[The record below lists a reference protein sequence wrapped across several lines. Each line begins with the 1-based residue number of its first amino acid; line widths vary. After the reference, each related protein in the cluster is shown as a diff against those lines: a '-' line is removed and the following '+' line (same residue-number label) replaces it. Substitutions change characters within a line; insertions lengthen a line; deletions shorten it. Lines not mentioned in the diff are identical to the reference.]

1 MAKNLRRNL
10 SFSWLAL
17 VAVLALAAASCGGDG
32 DDGVSGG
39 EQPDTPALAG
49 DDAGAAPEP
58 GTDGGEETAAS
69 DEGGDMDESAPDSG
83 EETAA
88 SDEGGEMDESAPD
101 DGEEMAAPEPAAP
114 DEPFQVAYLSAS
126 SANTWLQSSRIEMEA
141 VAAAN
146 NVEITE
152 FDAQF
157 DPGLQATQFQDV
169 IASGAYDGVVLVSI
183 NGIASAP
190 DIEAALDAGM
200 EVVILNQV
208 VGEDYTT
215 SEPQVPGVSANV
227 MAAPFVNGKR
237 LGELAVLACA
247 DRDPCEVVYIY
258 GIKGLP
264 IDDAARAG
272 LDEVI
277 AGHPSITVV
286 AEGQGQYLGPEGGI
300 NATQDILQ
308 VAPDFDVL
316 VGADQSV
323 QGAEIV
329 LTDEGKLDQVRL
341 VGWGGS
347 VPSIEGIASG
357 RWFGG
362 VFGAPGDEGRI
373 AMEAMVS
380 ALTGGPDFGG
390 VDPLADLADN
400 GLVTADNVHLFTPQW
415 DG

>member
-1 MAKNLRRNL
+1 MARIPRRRL
-10 SFSWLAL
+10 TLVWLAL
-17 VAVLALAAASCGGDG
+17 VAVFALVAASCGD
-32 DDGVSGG
+32 DDGASGG
-39 EQPDTPALAG
+39 EPTATQAPAAT
-49 DDAGAAPEP
+49 DD
-58 GTDGGEETAAS
+58 
-69 DEGGDMDESAPDSG
+69 
-83 EETAA
+83 
-88 SDEGGEMDESAPD
+88 
-101 DGEEMAAPEPAAP
+101 AAPEPAEPEEMDDPEPAEPEEMDDPEPAEPEEMDEPEPVEPEEVDEPEPDAP
-114 DEPFQVAYLSAS
+114 AEPFQVAYLSAS
-126 SANTWLQSSRIEMEA
+126 SANTWLLSSRLEMEA
-141 VAAAN
+141 VAAAS

-157 DPGLQATQFQDV
+157 DPGLQTTQFQDV
-169 IASGAYDGVVLVSI
+169 IASGAYDGVILVALT
-183 NGIASAP
+183 GIATAP
-190 DIEAALDAGM
+190 DIAAALDAGM

-208 VGEDYTT
+208 VGEDYST

-237 LGELAVLACA
+237 LGELTVLACA
-247 DRDPCEVVYIY
+247 DADPCEVVYIY

-277 AGHPSITVV
+277 AGHPAITIV
-286 AEGQGQYLGPEGGI
+286 AEGEGQYLGPEGGI

-329 LTDEGKLDQVRL
+329 LADEGKLDQVRL

-347 VPSIEGIASG
+347 VPAIEGIAAG

-380 ALTGGPDFGG
+380 ALTGGGDFGG
-390 VDPLADLADN
+390 VDPLADLPDN

>member
-1 MAKNLRRNL
+1 MATIPRRRL
-10 SFSWLAL
+10 SLVWLAL
-17 VAVLALAAASCGGDG
+17 VAVLALVAASCGD
-32 DDGVSGG
+32 DDGASEG
-39 EQPDTPALAG
+39 EPAETQAPAAA
-49 DDAGAAPEP
+49 DDAAPEP
-58 GTDGGEETAAS
+58 VEPEEV
-69 DEGGDMDESAPDSG
+69 DEPEPVEPEPAEPEEVDESEPVEP
-83 EETAA
+83 EEV
-88 SDEGGEMDESAPD
+88 DES
-101 DGEEMAAPEPAAP
+101 EEVDEPEPAAA
-114 DEPFQVAYLSAS
+114 DEPYQVAYLSAS
-126 SANTWLQSSRIEMEA
+126 SANTWLLSSRLEMEA
-141 VAAAN
+141 VAAAS

-157 DPGLQATQFQDV
+157 DPGLQTTQFQDV
-169 IASGAYDGVVLVSI
+169 IASGAYDGVILVALT
-183 NGIASAP
+183 GIATAP
-190 DIEAALDAGM
+190 DIAAALDAGM
-200 EVVILNQV
+200 KVVILNQV

-215 SEPQVPGVSANV
+215 SAPQVPGVSANV
-227 MAAPFVNGKR
+227 MAAPFVNGRR
-237 LGELAVLACA
+237 LGELTVLACA
-247 DRDPCEVVYIY
+247 DLDPCEVVYIY

-277 AGHPSITVV
+277 ASHPAITIV
-286 AEGQGQYLGPEGGI
+286 AEGEGQYLGPEGGI

-329 LTDEGKLDQVRL
+329 LADEGKLDQVRL

-347 VPSIEGIASG
+347 VPAIEGIADG

-380 ALTGGPDFGG
+380 ALTGGPDLGG
-390 VDPLADLADN
+390 VDPLADLPDN

>member
-1 MAKNLRRNL
+1 MARIPRSRL
-10 SFSWLAL
+10 SFLWLTL
-17 VAVLALAAASCGGDG
+17 IAVFAVVAASCGS
-32 DDGVSGG
+32 DDGEPSG
-39 EQPDTPALAG
+39 EQTQEPATTE
-49 DDAGAAPEP
+49 AAPEP
-58 GTDGGEETAAS
+58 EPAGGDEMDEPEPAPDAS
-69 DEGGDMDESAPDSG
+69 DEADEPD
-83 EETAA
+83 
-88 SDEGGEMDESAPD
+88 EMDEPEPEPAGGD
-101 DGEEMAAPEPAAP
+101 EMDEPEPAAP

-126 SANTWLQSSRIEMEA
+126 SANTWLLASRLEMEA
-141 VAAAN
+141 VAEAN
-146 NVEITE
+146 NIEITE
-152 FDAQF
+152 FDGQF
-157 DPGLQATQFQDV
+157 DPGLQTTQFQDV
-169 IASGAYDGVVLVSI
+169 IASGAYDGVILVAI
-183 NGIASAP
+183 AGIASAP

-237 LGELAVLACA
+237 LGELTVRACA
-247 DRDPCEVVYIY
+247 SQDPCEVVYIY

-277 AGHPSITVV
+277 ASHPAITIV
-286 AEGQGQYLGPEGGI
+286 AEGEGQYLGPEGGI

-329 LTDEGKLDQVRL
+329 LADEGKLDQVRL

-347 VPSIEGIASG
+347 VPAVEGIAAG

-390 VDPLADLADN
+390 VDPLADLPDN
-400 GLVTADNVHLFTPQW
+400 GLVTADNVDLFTPQW

>member
-1 MAKNLRRNL
+1 MATISRRRR
-10 SFSWLAL
+10 SFIGLAL
-17 VAVLALAAASCGGDG
+17 VAALALLTASCGDSDS
-32 DDGVSGG
+32 DDGGAIASPTVPAAS
-39 EQPDTPALAG
+39 PDDDTEADSMTEPEATDETEVTAAAPA
-49 DDAGAAPEP
+49 DDGGAASEPKPE
-58 GTDGGEETAAS
+58 
-69 DEGGDMDESAPDSG
+69 
-83 EETAA
+83 
-88 SDEGGEMDESAPD
+88 
-101 DGEEMAAPEPAAP
+101 EPA
-114 DEPFQVAYLSAS
+114 EPFQVAYLSAS
-126 SANTWLQSSRIEMEA
+126 SANTWLLSSRNEMEA

-146 NVEITE
+146 NVEVTE

-157 DPGLQATQFQDV
+157 DPGLQTTQFQDV
-169 IASGAYDGVVLVSI
+169 IASGAYDGVILVSI

-190 DIEAALDAGM
+190 DIAAAIDAGM

-208 VGEDYTT
+208 VGEDFST

-237 LGELAVLACA
+237 LGELTLLACA

-277 AGHPSITVV
+277 ADQPSISIV
-286 AEGQGQYLGPEGGI
+286 AEGEGQYLGPEGGI

-329 LTDEGKLDQVRL
+329 LAEEGKLNHVRL

-347 VPSIEGIASG
+347 TPALDGIAAG

-390 VDPLADLADN
+390 VDPLAALPDN
-400 GLVTADNVHLFTPQW
+400 GLVTAENVDQFTAQW
-415 DG
+415 DS

>member
-1 MAKNLRRNL
+1 MARIPRRRL
-10 SFSWLAL
+10 TLVWLAL
-17 VAVLALAAASCGGDG
+17 VAVFALVAASCGD
-32 DDGVSGG
+32 DDGGSGG
-39 EQPDTPALAG
+39 EPTATQAPAVT
-49 DDAGAAPEP
+49 DD
-58 GTDGGEETAAS
+58 
-69 DEGGDMDESAPDSG
+69 
-83 EETAA
+83 
-88 SDEGGEMDESAPD
+88 
-101 DGEEMAAPEPAAP
+101 AAPEPAEPEEMDDPEPAEPEEMDEPEPAEPEETAAP
-114 DEPFQVAYLSAS
+114 EPAEPEETAAPEPVEPFQVAYLSAS
-126 SANTWLQSSRIEMEA
+126 SANTWLLSSRLEMEA
-141 VAAAN
+141 VAAAS

-157 DPGLQATQFQDV
+157 DPGLQTTQFQDV
-169 IASGAYDGVVLVSI
+169 IASGAYDGVILVALT
-183 NGIASAP
+183 GIATAP
-190 DIEAALDAGM
+190 DIAAALDAGM

-208 VGEDYTT
+208 VGEDYST

-227 MAAPFVNGKR
+227 MAAPFVNGRR
-237 LGELAVLACA
+237 LGELTVLACA
-247 DRDPCEVVYIY
+247 DLDPCEVVYIY

-277 AGHPSITVV
+277 AGHPSITIV
-286 AEGQGQYLGPEGGI
+286 AEGEGQYLGPEGGI

-329 LTDEGKLDQVRL
+329 LADEGKLDQVRL

-347 VPSIEGIASG
+347 VPAIEGIAAG

-390 VDPLADLADN
+390 VDPLADLPDN

>member
-1 MAKNLRRNL
+1 MARFPRRRL
-10 SFSWLAL
+10 SLPWLAL
-17 VAVLALAAASCGGDG
+17 VAVFALAAPSCGD
-32 DDGVSGG
+32 DDGASGG
-39 EQPDTPALAG
+39 EQTAATVPADGGDAEPAEEPEPAETDEPDETEPAATDETDEPMAG
-49 DDAGAAPEP
+49 DDDEPAAE
-58 GTDGGEETAAS
+58 
-69 DEGGDMDESAPDSG
+69 
-83 EETAA
+83 
-88 SDEGGEMDESAPD
+88 
-101 DGEEMAAPEPAAP
+101 PEPAATDETDEP
-114 DEPFQVAYLSAS
+114 EPAEPEEPFQVAYLSAS
-126 SANTWLQSSRIEMEA
+126 SANTWLLSSRLEMEA
-141 VAAAN
+141 VAAAS
-146 NVEITE
+146 NVEMTE

-157 DPGLQATQFQDV
+157 DPGLQTTQFQDV
-169 IASGAYDGVVLVSI
+169 IASGAYDGVILVSI

-190 DIEAALDAGM
+190 DIQAALDAGM
-200 EVVILNQV
+200 EVVLLNQV

-227 MAAPFVNGKR
+227 MAAPYVNGNR
-237 LGELAVLACA
+237 LGELTVMACG
-247 DRDPCEVVYIY
+247 DLDPCEVVYIY

-277 AGHPSITVV
+277 TGHPSITVV
-286 AEGQGQYLGPEGGI
+286 AEGEGQYLGPEGGI

-308 VAPDFDVL
+308 IAPDFDVL

-329 LTDEGKLDQVRL
+329 LADEGKLDQVRL

-347 VPSIEGIASG
+347 VPAIDGIAAG

-390 VDPLADLADN
+390 VDPLADLPDN
-400 GLVTADNVHLFTPQW
+400 GLVTADNVDLFAPQW

>member
-1 MAKNLRRNL
+1 MARIPRRRL
-10 SFSWLAL
+10 SLIWLAL
-17 VAVLALAAASCGGDG
+17 VAVFALVAASCGD
-32 DDGVSGG
+32 DDGASGG
-39 EQPDTPALAG
+39 ETTEAPAVADDT
-49 DDAGAAPEP
+49 
-58 GTDGGEETAAS
+58 
-69 DEGGDMDESAPDSG
+69 
-83 EETAA
+83 
-88 SDEGGEMDESAPD
+88 
-101 DGEEMAAPEPAAP
+101 APEPAEPEEMDEPEPAEP
-114 DEPFQVAYLSAS
+114 EEMDEPEPAEPEEMDEPEPAEPEEMDEPEPVDAAEPFQVAYLSAS
-126 SANTWLQSSRIEMEA
+126 SANTWLLSSRLEMEA
-141 VAAAN
+141 VAAAS

-157 DPGLQATQFQDV
+157 DPGLQTTQFQDV
-169 IASGAYDGVVLVSI
+169 IASGTYDGVILVALT
-183 NGIASAP
+183 GIAMAP
-190 DIEAALDAGM
+190 DIAAALEAGM

-208 VGEDYTT
+208 VGEDYST

-227 MAAPFVNGKR
+227 MAAPFVNGRR
-237 LGELAVLACA
+237 LGELTVQACA
-247 DRDPCEVVYIY
+247 DMDPCEVVYIY

-277 AGHPSITVV
+277 AGHPAITIV
-286 AEGQGQYLGPEGGI
+286 AEGEGQYLGPEGGI

-329 LTDEGKLDQVRL
+329 LADEGKLDQVRL

-347 VPSIEGIASG
+347 VPAIEGIAAG

-380 ALTGGPDFGG
+380 AFTGGPDFGG
-390 VDPLADLADN
+390 VDPLADLPDN

>member
-1 MAKNLRRNL
+1 MARIPRSRL
-10 SFSWLAL
+10 SLLWLVLIAVFAL
-17 VAVLALAAASCGGDG
+17 VAASCGD
-32 DDGVSGG
+32 
-39 EQPDTPALAG
+39 
-49 DDAGAAPEP
+49 
-58 GTDGGEETAAS
+58 
-69 DEGGDMDESAPDSG
+69 
-83 EETAA
+83 
-88 SDEGGEMDESAPD
+88 D
-101 DGEEMAAPEPAAP
+101 DGEPGVEQTQEPAPADRDTSEAAPEPAPDEGEEMDEPAP
-114 DEPFQVAYLSAS
+114 DVGEEMDEPAPEEVAPEPAPVEGEEMDEPAPEEVAPEEPFQVAYLSAS
-126 SANTWLQSSRIEMEA
+126 SANTWLLSSRLEMEA

-146 NVEITE
+146 NIEITE

-169 IASGAYDGVVLVSI
+169 IASGAYDGVILVAI
-183 NGIASAP
+183 AGIASAP
-190 DIEAALDAGM
+190 DIEAALDAGL

-237 LGELAVLACA
+237 LGELTVRACG
-247 DRDPCEVVYIY
+247 DLDPCEVVYIY

-272 LDEVI
+272 VDEVI
-277 AGHPSITVV
+277 AAYPAITIV
-286 AEGQGQYLGPEGGI
+286 AEGEGQYLGPEGGI

-347 VPSIEGIASG
+347 KPAIEGIAEG

-390 VDPLADLADN
+390 VDPLVDLPDN
-400 GLVTADNVHLFTPQW
+400 GLVTADNVDSFTPQW

>member
-1 MAKNLRRNL
+1 MAGIPRSRRL
-10 SFSWLAL
+10 LLWLAL
-17 VAVLALAAASCGGDG
+17 IAVFAMVAASCGGD
-32 DDGVSGG
+32 
-39 EQPDTPALAG
+39 
-49 DDAGAAPEP
+49 DDAETGTEQTQEP
-58 GTDGGEETAAS
+58 AVVDGDSDESEP
-69 DEGGDMDESAPDSG
+69 DEGGGMDEPEPDES
-83 EETAA
+83 EP
-88 SDEGGEMDESAPD
+88 DEGGGMDE
-101 DGEEMAAPEPAAP
+101 PEP
-114 DEPFQVAYLSAS
+114 DESEPFQVAYLSAS
-126 SANTWLQSSRIEMEA
+126 SANTWLLASRLEMEA
-141 VAAAN
+141 VAEAGN
-146 NVEITE
+146 IEITE

-157 DPGLQATQFQDV
+157 DPGLQTTQFQDV
-169 IASGAYDGVVLVSI
+169 IASGAYDGVILVAI
-183 NGIASAP
+183 AGIASAP

-215 SEPQVPGVSANV
+215 SEPQVDGVSANV

-237 LGELAVLACA
+237 LGELAVRACA
-247 DRDPCEVVYIY
+247 DLDPCEVVYIY

-277 AGHPSITVV
+277 AAYPAITIV
-286 AEGQGQYLGPEGGI
+286 AEGEGQYLGPEGGI

-308 VAPDFDVL
+308 VVPDFDVL

-347 VPSIEGIASG
+347 KPAIEGIAAG

-390 VDPLADLADN
+390 VDPLVDLPDN
-400 GLVTADNVHLFTPQW
+400 GLVTADNVGMFAPQW

>member
-1 MAKNLRRNL
+1 MARILSRRPLRL
-10 SFSWLAL
+10 WLAL
-17 VAVLALAAASCGGDG
+17 VAVFALAAASCG
-32 DDGVSGG
+32 DDGESGG
-39 EQPDTPALAG
+39 EQTQETVPA
-49 DDAGAAPEP
+49 DAGSDAPAPEP
-58 GTDGGEETAAS
+58 DAEDEAPAPTPDADDEADEPDPDTGGEADELETDA
-69 DEGGDMDESAPDSG
+69 GGDTDE
-83 EETAA
+83 
-88 SDEGGEMDESAPD
+88 
-101 DGEEMAAPEPAAP
+101 PEPVEP

-126 SANTWLQSSRIEMEA
+126 SANTWLLSSRLEMEA

-146 NVEITE
+146 NIEITE

-157 DPGLQATQFQDV
+157 DPGLQTTQFQDV

-183 NGIASAP
+183 AGIASAP
-190 DIEAALDAGM
+190 DIAAALDAGL
-200 EVVILNQV
+200 VVVLLNQV

-237 LGELAVLACA
+237 LGELTVLACA
-247 DRDPCEVVYIY
+247 DTDPCEVVYIY

-277 AGHPSITVV
+277 AAYPAITVV
-286 AEGQGQYLGPEGGI
+286 AEGEGQYLGPEGGI

-329 LTDEGKLDQVRL
+329 LADEGKLDQVRL

-347 VPSIEGIASG
+347 VPAIEGIAAG

-390 VDPLADLADN
+390 VDPLADLPDN
-400 GLVTADNVHLFTPQW
+400 GLVTADNVDLFTPQW

>member
-1 MAKNLRRNL
+1 MARIPRRRL
-10 SFSWLAL
+10 SLVWLAL
-17 VAVLALAAASCGGDG
+17 VAVFALVAASCGD
-32 DDGVSGG
+32 DDGASGG
-39 EQPDTPALAG
+39 ETTDTQAPAVT
-49 DDAGAAPEP
+49 DD
-58 GTDGGEETAAS
+58 
-69 DEGGDMDESAPDSG
+69 
-83 EETAA
+83 
-88 SDEGGEMDESAPD
+88 
-101 DGEEMAAPEPAAP
+101 AAPEPAEPEEMDEPEPAEP
-114 DEPFQVAYLSAS
+114 EEADEPEPAEPEEMDEPEPAEPEEMDEPEPADAAEPFQVAYLSAS
-126 SANTWLQSSRIEMEA
+126 SANTWLLSSRLEMEA
-141 VAAAN
+141 VAAAS

-157 DPGLQATQFQDV
+157 DPGLQTTQFQDV
-169 IASGAYDGVVLVSI
+169 IASGAYDGVILVALT
-183 NGIASAP
+183 GIATAP
-190 DIEAALDAGM
+190 DIAAALDAGM

-227 MAAPFVNGKR
+227 MAAPFVNGRR
-237 LGELAVLACA
+237 LGELTVLACA
-247 DRDPCEVVYIY
+247 DLDPCEVVYIY

-277 AGHPSITVV
+277 AGHPSITIV
-286 AEGQGQYLGPEGGI
+286 AEGEGQYLGPEGGI

-329 LTDEGKLDQVRL
+329 LADEGKLDQVRL

-347 VPSIEGIASG
+347 VPAIDGIAGG

-380 ALTGGPDFGG
+380 ALTGGPDLGG
-390 VDPLADLADN
+390 VDPLADLPDN

>member
-1 MAKNLRRNL
+1 MARIPRRRL
-10 SFSWLAL
+10 SLIWLAL
-17 VAVLALAAASCGGDG
+17 VAVFALVAASCGD
-32 DDGVSGG
+32 DDGASGG
-39 EQPDTPALAG
+39 ETTEAPAVA
-49 DDAGAAPEP
+49 DD
-58 GTDGGEETAAS
+58 
-69 DEGGDMDESAPDSG
+69 
-83 EETAA
+83 
-88 SDEGGEMDESAPD
+88 
-101 DGEEMAAPEPAAP
+101 AAPEPAEPEEMDEPEPAEP
-114 DEPFQVAYLSAS
+114 EEMDEPEPAEPEEMDEPEPAEPEEMDEPEPVEAAEPFQVAYLSAS
-126 SANTWLQSSRIEMEA
+126 SANTWLLSSRLEMEA
-141 VAAAN
+141 VAAAS

-157 DPGLQATQFQDV
+157 DPGLQTTQFQDV
-169 IASGAYDGVVLVSI
+169 IASGAYDGVILVALT
-183 NGIASAP
+183 GIAMAP
-190 DIEAALDAGM
+190 DIAAALDAGM

-208 VGEDYTT
+208 VGEDYST

-227 MAAPFVNGKR
+227 MAAPFVNGRR
-237 LGELAVLACA
+237 LGELTVQACA
-247 DRDPCEVVYIY
+247 DMDPCEVVYIY

-277 AGHPSITVV
+277 AGHPAITIV
-286 AEGQGQYLGPEGGI
+286 AEGEGQYLGPEGGI

-329 LTDEGKLDQVRL
+329 LADEGKLDQVRL

-347 VPSIEGIASG
+347 VPAIEGIAAG

-390 VDPLADLADN
+390 VDPLADLPDN

>member
-1 MAKNLRRNL
+1 MATMARHKL
-10 SFSWLAL
+10 SFVWLAL
-17 VAVLALAAASCGGDG
+17 VAALALALAACGADG
-32 DDGVSGG
+32 DEAADGGQAVSAA
-39 EQPDTPALAG
+39 PS
-49 DDAGAAPEP
+49 DDAAAADPEPETSDGEETDEPVPDDGDEP
-58 GTDGGEETAAS
+58 GTAEQTDDGGEMAEPEP
-69 DEGGDMDESAPDSG
+69 DGGDEVDGP
-83 EETAA
+83 ETV
-88 SDEGGEMDESAPD
+88 
-101 DGEEMAAPEPAAP
+101 EPA
-114 DEPFQVAYLSAS
+114 EPFQVAYLSAS
-126 SANTWLQSSRIEMEA
+126 SANTWLLSSRLEMEA
-141 VAAAN
+141 VAAAG

-169 IASGAYDGVVLVSI
+169 IAAGIYDGVVLVSI

-190 DIEAALDAGM
+190 DIAAAIEAGM

-208 VGEDYTT
+208 VGEDFTT
-215 SEPQVPGVSANV
+215 SEPQVPDVAANV
-227 MAAPFVNGKR
+227 MAAPFVNGNR
-237 LGELAVLACA
+237 LGELTVLACA
-247 DRDPCEVVYIY
+247 DRDPCEVAYIY
-258 GIKGLP
+258 GIKGTP

-277 AGHPSITVV
+277 AGHPAVTIV
-286 AEGQGQYLGPEGGI
+286 AEGEGQYLGPEGGI

-308 VAPDFDVL
+308 VAPDLDVI

-329 LTDEGKLDQVRL
+329 LADEGKLDQVRL

-347 VPSIEGIASG
+347 TPAIEGIAEG

-380 ALTGGPDFGG
+380 ALTGGGDRGG
-390 VDPLADLADN
+390 VDPLADLPDN
-400 GLVTADNVHLFTPQW
+400 GLVTADNVDLFTPQW